1 MSEVWKPIPGY
12 EGSYEVSN
20 LGNVHSSKSSRVLKA
35 CIGSAGYPQVD
46 LCRDGKKRT
55 YAIHQLVASAFLGGR
70 PDGMVVC
77 HRDGDKLN
85 SRPENLRID
94 TQHSNNLDKITHG
107 TIAAGERNSKAKL
120 TSAAV
125 IEIRRLAAS
134 GISHRV
140 LAGQYG
146 VSRPAISYA
155 VRGDTWKTT
164 GAAQ

>member
-1 MSEVWKPIPGY
+1 MSEVWQPIPGY
-12 EGSYEVSN
+12 EGVYDVSN
-20 LGNVHSSKSSRVLKA
+20 LGNVHSRKAGRALKA
-35 CIGSAGYPQVD
+35 CIGSAGYLQVD

-85 SRPENLRID
+85 NRPDNLRID
-94 TQHSNNLDKITHG
+94 TQKSNNLDKIVHG
-107 TIAAGERNSKAKL
+107 TIASGERNAKAKL
-120 TSAAV
+120 TRDSV
-125 IEIRRLAAS
+125 TEIRRLAAS

-140 LAGQYG
+140 IANQFG

>member
-1 MSEVWKPIPGY
+1 MSEVWQPIPGY
-12 EGSYEVSN
+12 EGVYDVSN
-20 LGNVHSSKSSRVLKA
+20 LGSVHSRKAGRALKA

-85 SRPENLRID
+85 NRPDNLRID
-94 TQHSNNLDKITHG
+94 TQKSNNLDKIVHG
-107 TIAAGERNSKAKL
+107 TIASGERNAKAKL
-120 TSAAV
+120 TRDSV
-125 IEIRRLAAS
+125 TEIRRLAAS

-140 LAGQYG
+140 IANQFG

-164 GAAQ
+164 GATQ